1 MSIERWL
8 LPLVLFAAACDAGG
22 AREAGDL
29 GEPGPQDAGLEAGD
43 EALDAAQSTASFISN
58 NFPFANA
65 SGDVATFSK
74 QGLVNLDNDF
84 FEEFGS
90 NARDCG
96 TCHTASQAWS
106 VSAAEVQK
114 RFDASGGLDPIFRKV
129 DGANSPNANTSTV
142 AARSA
147 AYSMLRT
154 RGVIRVGL
162 PVPATAEFTLQSVID
177 PYNFASAA
185 ELSLFRRPLV
195 SANLVGGPGTF
206 VMWDGRETQ
215 ADFRTA
221 LSNQAN
227 GATLGHAQAAAPLPA
242 SVRTEIV
249 DFETALFTAQSRD
262 KKAGSLSAA
271 GARGGPQELASQQ
284 FLVGNFDLFNAWAT
298 IGGSDPTSQA
308 RRAIARGQALFNDPT
323 KNPLGS
329 CSGCHNV
336 VNVGSSTIPVFF
348 DIGVSDGS
356 RRTPDMP
363 LYTLRHKTTGET
375 IQTTDPGRA
384 LVTGLWAD
392 VNAFKVPS
400 LRGLAARAPYFHNGS
415 AKTLEEVI
423 DFYEASL
430 GFTFTDAEEADLAAF
445 LKAL

>member
-22 AREAGDL
+22 PREAVDP
-29 GEPGPQDAGLEAGD
+29 GEPGPQDAGLEAGG
-43 EALDAAQSTASFISN
+43 EARDAALSTSSFIPNNAQFSN
-58 NFPFANA
+58 G
-65 SGDVATFSK
+65 SGKVATYSN

-84 FEEFGS
+84 FYDFGT
-90 NARDCG
+90 NGRDCG

-106 VSAAEVQK
+106 ISAAGVQK
-114 RFDASGGLDPIFRKV
+114 RFDASNGYDPIFRLV
-129 DGANSPNANTSTV
+129 DGANSPNANVSSLT
-142 AARSA
+142 ARRN

-162 PVPATAEFTLQSVID
+162 PVPPSAEFELTAVSD
-177 PYNFASAA
+177 PYGFASASQ
-185 ELSLFRRPLV
+185 LSLFRRPLV
-195 SANLVGGPGTF
+195 SANLNAASPF

-227 GATLGHAQAAAPLPA
+227 NATLGHAQAAAPLAA
-242 SVRTEIV
+242 SVRTEMV
-249 DFETALFTAQSRD
+249 DFETALFTAQATDS
-262 KKAGSLSAA
+262 KAGLLSED

-284 FLVGNFDLFNAWAT
+284 FLVGNFDLYNAWASLS
-298 IGGSDPTSQA
+298 GSDPKNNA

-336 VNVGSSTIPVFF
+336 VNVGSSVIPVFF
-348 DIGVSDGS
+348 NIGVSAGA

-363 LYTLRHKTTGET
+363 LYTMRRKSTGET

-392 VNAFKVPS
+392 MDSFKVPS
-400 LRGLAARAPYFHNGS
+400 LRGLSARAPYFHNGS
-415 AKTLEEVI
+415 AKTLEELVT
-423 DFYEASL
+423 FYETVA
-430 GFTFTDAEEADLAAF
+430 GFNFTPAEEADLVAF